1 MSKEYFKQLRTI
13 IEKGIKDNPLP
24 IKKGNSIRIGKVVIR
39 QSRSGYLIFD
49 VKDKTQIDMMESLRG
64 AIAASK
70 LYMVD
75 KDYRHVKI
83 LDKQYNKHYMDTVF
97 FKNTLKNTVD
107 EQKKD
112 ITETRL
118 EIAEIAAQDAAS
130 NLERII
136 FDLKR

>member
-1 MSKEYFKQLRTI
+1 
-13 IEKGIKDNPLP
+13 
-24 IKKGNSIRIGKVVIR
+24 
-39 QSRSGYLIFD
+39 
-49 VKDKTQIDMMESLRG
+49 
-64 AIAASK
+64 
-70 LYMVD
+70 MVD
-75 KDYRHVKI
+75 KDYRHVKV